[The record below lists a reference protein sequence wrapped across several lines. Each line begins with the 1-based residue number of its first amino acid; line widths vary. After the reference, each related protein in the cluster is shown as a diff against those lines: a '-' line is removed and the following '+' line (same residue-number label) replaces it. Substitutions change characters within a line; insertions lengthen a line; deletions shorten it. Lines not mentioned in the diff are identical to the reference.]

1 MEWFRKTKLY
11 IELDHTFNTI
21 LVEGDIYIIPIF
33 GYHFGIQETPTKI
46 NLIYKGRVLRT
57 YPNTA
62 EGIFAVV
69 KILYDGFFIRC
80 DTLKGTHMLAYEMAD
95 NNTFF
100 HNMVWK
106 TSHPFS
112 TGDLIIDMYRSDC
125 VEFIDDPLTAAEV
138 SEEIFKRYP
147 ELPLI
152 HFGYKNQHF
161 IYINKNAL
169 HTSL

>member
-1 MEWFRKTKLY
+1 MAWLRKTKLY
-11 IELDHTFNTI
+11 IELYQIFNTI
-21 LVEGDIYIIPIF
+21 LVECGVYIIPIF
-33 GYHFGIQETPTKI
+33 GYHFGIQETTTEI

-62 EGIFAVV
+62 EGIFTVT
-69 KILYDGFFIRC
+69 KILYDCVFIRC
-80 DTLKGTHMLAYEMAD
+80 DTLKGTHMFAYEMVD
-95 NNTFF
+95 NNTFT

-112 TGDLIIDMYRSDC
+112 SGDLIIGIYHTDC
-125 VEFIDDPLTAAEV
+125 VEFIDHPLTAAEV
-138 SEEIFKRYP
+138 SEEIFKIYP
-147 ELPLI
+147 ELILI

-169 HTSL
+169 PATV